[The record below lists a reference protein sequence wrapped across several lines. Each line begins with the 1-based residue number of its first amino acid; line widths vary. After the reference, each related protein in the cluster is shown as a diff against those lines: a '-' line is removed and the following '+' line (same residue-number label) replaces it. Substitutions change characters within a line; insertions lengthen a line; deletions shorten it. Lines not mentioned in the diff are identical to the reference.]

1 MKEKIV
7 YYLCSWKFCFH
18 MNILFLLGNLILS
31 ITDLHAAYVGGVVY
45 HFGFGFMTWALA
57 NYETRYQQDQLSIRF
72 LDKLAAGAIHEYNRY
87 KALYGELPEE
97 TPESEKQNSEE
108 PNESDK

>member
-1 MKEKIV
+1 
-7 YYLCSWKFCFH
+7 

-31 ITDLHAAYVGGVVY
+31 ITDLHPAYVGGVVY

-57 NYETRYQQDQLSIRF
+57 NYEARHQKDRLLVRL
-72 LDKLAAGAIHEYNRY
+72 LDDLAAGVIHKYNRY

-97 TPESEKQNSEE
+97 EPESEKQNSDNLEADQ
-108 PNESDK
+108 P